1 MTRMIDAEA
10 LRENV
15 NSHGPYE
22 RADQPDWDTVKS
34 VLAAI
39 DAAPTICCE
48 TCGKGEGNGGDCSG
62 TFWRSVKR
70 PEQSG
75 GTGCSAW
82 EVTT

>member
-22 RADQPDWDTVKS
+22 RADQPDW
-34 VLAAI
+34 
-39 DAAPTICCE
+39 AAPTICCE